1 MGKELRL
8 CRFASRCALLRYAS
22 FIWTFKLYIISLTDL
37 HTILLIIPL
46 TLMGVLA
53 PGSAHAGPSA
63 HPPIDVSGNFP
74 RTCLQN
80 HLQTSSPTP
89 QKSYLKFQ
97 NSTTSLSRIYLKSA
111 NFLVKTG
118 LIGRE
123 GGFPPEFFDCNLPI
137 YVTWEPMQIF
147 RII

>member
-80 HLQTSSPTP
+80 HLQTSSPTL
-89 QKSYLKFQ
+89 QKSYLKVH
-97 NSTTSLSRIYLKSA
+97 NSTTSLSKIYLK
-111 NFLVKTG
+111 FLFQLPRKSNNLTKQSVACFVG
-118 LIGRE
+118 HPV
-123 GGFPPEFFDCNLPI
+123 GFPNFAWAPK
-137 YVTWEPMQIF
+137 
-147 RII
+147 